1 LSTLPDW
8 AHALGD
14 PLCTC
19 AIRSAPD
26 DFIVTEQLDIDFS
39 GDGEHDWL
47 WIEQTGANTAWVAE
61 QLAKHA
67 SVHPRDV
74 GYSGLKDRHAITSQ
88 WFSVR
93 RPSGEGTD
101 WESFGADGVKVFE
114 QHRHQRKLKRGAHKG
129 NAFRIALR
137 GADIDAH
144 TEALTERLQAIA
156 QQGVPNYF
164 GEQRFGRD
172 GGNVELGRSIVAG
185 RRVSR
190 NKRSI
195 GISALRSL
203 EFNNELSA
211 RIEAGTWDKLLAG
224 DKANLDGSG
233 SVFDVE
239 AVTDDL
245 AQRCAEMDIHPCGSL
260 PAIDKLGVA
269 AAYRPLR
276 MRVLQLAWEF
286 ESNLLWLE
294 FNLGRGSFA
303 TSVLREIVSC

>member
-1 LSTLPDW
+1 MSTLPEW
-8 AHALGD
+8 ARALGE

-19 AIRSAPD
+19 QIRSAPS

-47 WIEQTGANTAWVAE
+47 WIEKTGANTTWVAE
-61 QLAKHA
+61 WLAKHA
-67 SVHPRDV
+67 GVHPRDV

-101 WESFGADGVKVFE
+101 WGSFEADGVDVLE
-114 QHRHQRKLKRGAHKG
+114 HYRHQRKLKRGAHNG

-137 GADIDAH
+137 GADFDAQI
-144 TEALTERLQAIA
+144 EALTERLQAIA

-172 GGNVELGRSIVAG
+172 GGNIELGQAVLSG

-195 GISALRSL
+195 GISALRSF
-203 EFNNELSA
+203 EFNNELSTRVA
-211 RIEAGTWDKLLAG
+211 AGTWDRLLPG
-224 DKANLDGSG
+224 DKVNLDGSN
-233 SVFDVE
+233 SVFDVDD
-239 AVTDDL
+239 VTDEL
-245 AQRCAEMDIHPCGSL
+245 ARRCAEMDIHPCGTL
-260 PAIDKLGVA
+260 PAFEKIAVKA
-269 AAYRPLR
+269 AFRPLR
-276 MRVLQLAWEF
+276 LRVRDLDWQHEGEVF
-286 ESNLLWLE
+286 WLG
-294 FNLGRGSFA
+294 FHLPKGSFA
-303 TSVLREIVSC
+303 TAVLREIVRH